1 MRAMVL
7 AATGPAIADQ
17 LELRDAAAPE
27 AGPGEV
33 RLKVHACG
41 VCHTDLHIVEG
52 DLELPRLPL
61 VPGHQ
66 IVGVVDQVGA
76 GVSGFAV
83 GDRAGLPWLRRA
95 CGQCRPCRAGQE
107 NLCQRI
113 EFNGFHADGGF
124 AEYVVAPAGFTY
136 HLPAGF
142 DDVQAAPL
150 LCAGVIGYRALR
162 LSDIKPGGILGLYGF
177 GASAHV
183 SIQVARTWGCE
194 VFVFTRSE
202 EHREHARALGAA
214 WAGDARDDAP
224 ELLDSAVIFA
234 PAGWIVPE
242 ALRVLRPGGTV
253 ACAGI
258 HMSDLPQMPYDLL
271 YGERTLRSVANSTR
285 QDVEELLQLAAA
297 IPIRSDVEVFPLEAA
312 NDALARVKHSEV
324 RGAAVLHISQSIR
337 KSASD
342 GGFDGSMT

>member
-1 MRAMVL
+1 METEQILKAMLLRATRS
-7 AATGPAIADQ
+7 ATEQPLVPTEIVEP
-17 LELRDAAAPE
+17 L

-33 RLKVHACG
+33 RLRVHVCG

-52 DLELPRLPL
+52 DLTLPRLPL

-76 GVSGFAV
+76 GVTRFRA
-83 GDRAGLPWLRRA
+83 GDRAGLPWLRSA
-95 CGQCRPCRAGQE
+95 CGECRYCRAGQE
-107 NLCQRI
+107 NLCERI

-124 AEYVVAPAGFTY
+124 AEYVVAPAAYTY

-142 DDVQAAPL
+142 DDAQAAPL

-162 LSDIKPGGILGLYGF
+162 LSEIKPGGRLGLYGF

-183 SIQVARTWGCE
+183 SIQVARHWGCE
-194 VFVFTRSE
+194 VYVFTRSE
-202 EHREHARALGAA
+202 EHRAHARSLGAV

-234 PAGWIVPE
+234 PAGWIVLE
-242 ALRVLRPGGTV
+242 ALRALRPGGTV

-258 HMSDLPQMPYDLL
+258 HMSDIPQMPYDLL
-271 YGERTLRSVANSTR
+271 YGERTLRTVANSTR
-285 QDVEELLQLAAA
+285 QDVEELLQLAAE
-297 IPIRSDVEVFPLEAA
+297 IPIHSDVEIHPLEAA
-312 NDALARVKHSEV
+312 NEALARVKHSDV
-324 RGAAVLHISQSIR
+324 RGAAVLQVV
-337 KSASD
+337 
-342 GGFDGSMT
+342 